1 MQGSA
6 DAYFIVEISK
16 KKKMIKNSCLSLA
29 KNLGSPDYW
38 NLYWIIRLRAMW
50 YYWDEITDQI
60 KKCFLNVLISYQWE
74 IEFCYHGSNI
84 QNLIQNLQQN
94 HS

>member
-1 MQGSA
+1 MHILSLKFQ
-6 DAYFIVEISK
+6 K

-74 IEFCYHGSNI
+74 IEFCYHGSDI